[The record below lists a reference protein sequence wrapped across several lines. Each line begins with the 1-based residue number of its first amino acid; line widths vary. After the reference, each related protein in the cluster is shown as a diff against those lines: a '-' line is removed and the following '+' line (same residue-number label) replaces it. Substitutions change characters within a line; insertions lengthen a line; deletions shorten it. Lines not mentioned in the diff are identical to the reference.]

1 MNKNSL
7 IVLGCGLA
15 FFLFIIFIC
24 CAGLYLIMMFAKI
37 IIPIIATIF
46 GLWLLYW
53 ISIILGACILQ
64 ILGKED
70 IVDSIFNDKPMIN
83 YNEVIEVNNNDK

>member
-1 MNKNSL
+1 MSKNSL

-24 CAGLYLIMMFAKI
+24 CAGLYLIMIFAKI

-53 ISIILGACILQ
+53 ISLIFGTVILGV
-64 ILGKED
+64 LGKED
-70 IVDSIFNDKPMIN
+70 IVNAVL
-83 YNEVIEVNNNDK
+83 NENIEVNENDK